1 MSPGLVTLFLALLLG
16 IQPITTDL
24 YLPALTE
31 GFGASMP
38 QAQLTLTGLLLA
50 FGVSQLVW
58 GQALQPAGVHS
69 AWSIALPFYLFM
81 LGHGVH
87 QPCSQSG
94 AVGPFPQA
102 AGAASALNGFVMML
116 AAFAMGG
123 WLGTHMDGTLF
134 PLAYGLWFWSVL
146 IAASAWTLVQK
157 YGEPARH

>member
-1 MSPGLVTLFLALLLG
+1 MSPGLVTLF
-16 IQPITTDL
+16 
-24 YLPALTE
+24 
-31 GFGASMP
+31 
-38 QAQLTLTGLLLA
+38 
-50 FGVSQLVW
+50 FGVAAGHPAHHHRPV
-58 GQALQPAGVHS
+58 PAGADRGLWRVD
-69 AWSIALPFYLFM
+69 
-81 LGHGVH
+81 
-87 QPCSQSG
+87 SQSG

-123 WLGTHMDGTLF
+123 WLGRHMDGTLF